1 MGTMIRKDILLAAP
15 VSAVWRKWT
24 TEEGLNSFFGL
35 SSRVRMEKGAP
46 YEIYFRPDD
55 DSLSTK
61 GATLLSFVPERMLS
75 FEWTGG
81 PYSQSMNARP
91 LPTWCVVI
99 LIPISSTETKLE
111 FYHLGFG
118 DDGDFA
124 KGFEF
129 FLQAWDEVL
138 KSLEESLTK

>member
-1 MGTMIRKDILLAAP
+1 MGGVIRKDILLGAP
-15 VSAVWRKWT
+15 VGVVWQKWT
-24 TEEGLNSFFGL
+24 TEPGLNSFFGV
-35 SSRVRMEKGAP
+35 SSRVELVKGGK

-55 DSLSTK
+55 DGQSTK
-61 GATLLSFVPERMLS
+61 GARLLAFVPTRMLA

-81 PYSQSMNARP
+81 PYSQSMNAVP

-99 LIPISSTETKLE
+99 LIPISASETKLE
-111 FYHLGFG
+111 LYHLGFG
-118 DDGDFA
+118 DGGDFA

-129 FLQAWDEVL
+129 FSHAWDEVL